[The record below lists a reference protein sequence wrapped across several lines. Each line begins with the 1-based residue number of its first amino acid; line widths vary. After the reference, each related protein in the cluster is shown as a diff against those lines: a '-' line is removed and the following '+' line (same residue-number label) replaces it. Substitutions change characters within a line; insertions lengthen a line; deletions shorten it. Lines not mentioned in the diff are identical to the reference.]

1 MVDVLTLLFICAA
14 ERMWKSMLFSCKV
27 GWLFIKFMAWLT
39 IVPALDILLL
49 GLYLVAFIQGKLF
62 KKRTP
67 KLKHTRRWVI
77 YPTWEY

>member
-39 IVPALDILLL
+39 IVPALNILLL
-49 GLYLVAFIQGKLF
+49 GLYLVAFILGKLF